1 MSIDKKFFTSIEEL
15 KQQINEISVYDLNVY
30 TAIELY
36 YKLSQKI
43 NEMIKE
49 LMRFE
54 GAVDDEII
62 EQNKKLLYLLGEGL
76 KEQVTIRIKELH
88 DDGTLEAIINQE
100 IFSHKV
106 DKTNLELYAHKSNA
120 TGDTI
125 LLKTNKGKVIVIDTG
140 STSDTSGV
148 DSFIAKHTSTIDYL
162 IITHYHSDHIGNFE
176 YVLNKYKNDNTVV
189 ILPCDP
195 YYDQFMLNGAQFE
208 VASNNVKSFLSGIGI
223 TPIIP
228 TEQQIIQVDDIK
240 LKFMNCST
248 SMFTNYYDK
257 VSEYA
262 TQNETDY
269 NNFSMVVEVSHGVNK
284 ILLTADINV
293 TAQEQLEPYLS
304 NCDILKAPHH
314 SVDSNVSQGFL
325 KKVSPRYVFSCNKG
339 DSSVYKAEIT
349 RYLLSRGIPYYVTY
363 QSDEIKMISDG
374 ISVKTHNKEYNTSM
388 TIDRL
393 INTFNIDNTIYYG
406 FGEVTKQYDKD
417 STLSLEVIIRKMK
430 KGSICVCN
438 FVDGK
443 GCTPSFLSN
452 YGGHGL
458 VVKSSDS
465 KAYILC
471 FDGNPNVNNTS
482 IGVWLENSNKNAT
495 IKWYGMVDK
504 DTYNRYINGHKTIS
518 FSTYGE
524 ISNYG
529 NLYGDSDMA
538 SITTSSTALE
548 IAKALPPSSTYHG
561 FVTQSFDSSKL
572 DSYGGMVEIIKATND
587 KIVQIKLTQV
597 NPLSN
602 FNEYFIGVYHENV
615 STSNIYWK
623 KLTLESI

>member
-1 MSIDKKFFTSIEEL
+1 MQVSKKLIENVKEL
-15 KQQINEISVYDLNVY
+15 KKALNEISVYDLDVY
-30 TAIELY
+30 TSMELY
-36 YKLSQKI
+36 YKIAKKLNEVI
-43 NEMIKE
+43 NE
-49 LMRFE
+49 LSRFE
-54 GAVDDEII
+54 GVVSDEVI

-76 KEQVTIRIKELH
+76 KEQVAIKIHELH
-88 DDGTLEAIINQE
+88 KDGTLDSIINQE

-106 DKTNLELYAHKSNA
+106 DKTNLELYAHNSSE

-140 STSDTSGV
+140 SASDTSGV
-148 DSFIAKHTSTIDYL
+148 DTFIANHTSTIDYL

-195 YYDQFMLNGAQFE
+195 HYDQFMLNGARFE
-208 VASNNVKSFLSGIGI
+208 IASNNVKSFLSDIGI

-262 TQNETDY
+262 KQNETDY
-269 NNFSMVVEVSHGVNK
+269 NNFSLVVEVTHGVNK
-284 ILLTADINV
+284 ILLTSDINV

-304 NCDILKAPHH
+304 NYDILKAPHH
-314 SVDSNVSQGFL
+314 SVDSKVSQGFL
-325 KKVSPRYVFSCNKG
+325 KKVSPRYVFSCSKNN
-339 DSSVYKAEIT
+339 SSVYKAEIT

-363 QSDEIKMISDG
+363 QSGEIKMISNG

-393 INTFNIDNTIYYG
+393 INTFNVDNTIYYG
-406 FGEVTKQYDKD
+406 FGEVTKEYDNN
-417 STLSLEVIIRKMK
+417 TNLPLETIIRRMK

-443 GCTPSFLSN
+443 GCTPSFLTN
-452 YGGHGL
+452 HGGHGL

-465 KAYILC
+465 KAYILV
-471 FDGNPNVNNTS
+471 FDGNSKVNNSS
-482 IGVWLENSNKNAT
+482 IGVWLENSTKDA
-495 IKWYGMVDK
+495 IVQWYGITDK
-504 DTYNRYINGHKTIS
+504 VKYDKFVIGQKMLTFTTYAQFKP
-518 FSTYGE
+518 YGDLM
-524 ISNYG
+524 S
-529 NLYGDSDMA
+529 DSDMS
-538 SITTSSTALE
+538 SITTTSTGIE
-548 IAKALPPSSTYHG
+548 IVKALPPNSSYHG
-561 FVTQSFDSSKL
+561 FVTTAFDPSLL
-572 DSYGGMVEIIKATND
+572 DQFGGVVEIIKASND
-587 KIVQIKLTQV
+587 KVARLKLTSA
-597 NPLSN
+597 NP
-602 FNEYFIGVYHENV
+602 
-615 STSNIYWK
+615 SNIAEWVGIYHSDIDNNAITWK
-623 KLTLESI
+623 RVSLI